1 MIIRNVILDWS
12 GTLVDDLMPVVKTTN
27 HVLESCGLPA
37 MTLSEFRME
46 FCLPIRKFYE
56 GRVTH
61 VPQAELERIFLAE
74 YPRHHAEISLLPHTL
89 DFLRYCERWQMGVYI
104 ASTVDAHTYET
115 QMMRFGIWR
124 FITKPYI
131 GIEDKTSKIH
141 HILDENGLD
150 RDETMFVGDM
160 EHDIEAGKAGG
171 IHTCAV
177 LTGYNPVDK
186 LRAMKPDLICQD
198 LGELQQILE
207 GDAPAWPPQPHANG
221 HAGAWP
227 STH

>member
-27 HVLESCGLPA
+27 HVLESCGLSP
-37 MTLSEFRME
+37 MTLPEFRAQ

-56 GRVTH
+56 HRVTN
-61 VPQAELERIFLAE
+61 VPQAKLEEMFLTE
-74 YPRHHAEISLLPHTL
+74 YPKHHAEITLLPQTL
-89 DFLRYCERWQMGVYI
+89 DFLRFCQGRQMGVYI
-104 ASTVDAHTYET
+104 ASTVDRHTYET
-115 QMMRFGIWR
+115 QMVRFGIGE

-141 HILDENGLD
+141 HILDENRLD
-150 RDETMFVGDM
+150 REKTMFVGDM

-177 LTGYNPVDK
+177 LTGYNHLDK
-186 LRAMKPDLICQD
+186 LRAMKPDVICNH
-198 LGELQQILE
+198 LGELQEFLTE
-207 GDAPAWPPQPHANG
+207 REVVHG
-221 HAGAWP
+221 
-227 STH
+227 